1 MMTAKKKQRSYR
13 PIIEKL
19 VGHEKNKDTVNVDT
33 RTVGVK
39 SKDAG
44 KTLTLSL

>member
-1 MMTAKKKQRSYR
+1 MLDTHIVQST
-13 PIIEKL
+13 EKL